1 MDFFAQQAHV
11 RRSTRF
17 LVLLFVL
24 AVLFIVAA
32 TDVLV
37 VMTWFIWGHQHHL
50 GPSVWVISSIVVV
63 GFIALCSM
71 YRIQSLSDGGR
82 SVAESVGAVPVSP
95 DTSDPQLRQLRNVI
109 EEVAI
114 ASGLP
119 VPDIYLMQD
128 ERGIN
133 AFAAGYSPS
142 DAAICVTQGCIDQLN
157 RDELQGVIAHEFSHV
172 LNGDMR
178 LNIRLM
184 GLLFGIMVLAIIGRQ
199 MMWVGGGRSG
209 RLSGGDGRQGLIAL
223 ALLGIGYTGFFFGR
237 LIQAGVARS
246 RESLADASAVQFTR
260 QTAGIAGALKKIAV
274 LDDGSALQVGN
285 RHEVAHMLF
294 GEADDL
300 YDPWYATHPPVRER
314 ILILEPGFQ
323 NEELVQLAESLRNV
337 PAAREAV
344 SADTTVAPTP
354 VVSVAAQLQSTS
366 RPGTS
371 VASVQPSQAAAGSF
385 EHAAALQQS
394 IPATLTS
401 AAQQPESALP
411 LVLALAMSAHDDL
424 QAPQR
429 RIIANAFG
437 DDVQYAVTA
446 LAGQVEALSPVVR
459 MPLVALSF
467 PALKQLSEGRQ
478 QTLLG
483 TLEQLVGLDS
493 KVDLDEYCLARL
505 LRVQLLEAMRPR
517 RAPVDGQKKL
527 PACRDSVMLVCA
539 VVAAYGSADDA
550 AARRAWLLAMDQA
563 FPGVAPTWQTPSLD
577 WQQPFER
584 ALDDLDGLMP
594 AAKEIVILSL
604 LSAIRADGV
613 INAAEIELLRV
624 ICASLH
630 CPLPPQFGIQ
640 DN

>member
-32 TDVLV
+32 TDVVV
-37 VMTWFIWGHQHHL
+37 VMAWVIWGHHHRL
-50 GPSVWVISSIVVV
+50 SPSVWAISSVAVV

-82 SVAESVGAVPVSP
+82 SVAESVGAMPVSP

-142 DAAICVTQGCIDQLN
+142 DAAICVTQGCIDQLS

-199 MMWVGGGRSG
+199 MMWVGGGRGS
-209 RLSGGDGRQGLIAL
+209 RDGRQGLIAL
-223 ALLGIGYTGFFFGR
+223 ALLGIGYAGFFFGR

-294 GEADDL
+294 GEADDT
-300 YDPWYATHPPVRER
+300 YDAWYATHPPLRER
-314 ILILEPGFQ
+314 IRILEPGFQ
-323 NEELVQLAESLRNV
+323 NEELVQLAESLRNA
-337 PAAREAV
+337 PAAREAM

-354 VVSVAAQLQSTS
+354 TPAASGAAMQQPSSQLGPPVT
-366 RPGTS
+366 
-371 VASVQPSQAAAGSF
+371 SVQPDQVGAGSYG
-385 EHAAALQQS
+385 HAAALQQS

-401 AAQQPESALP
+401 AAQQPESALS
-411 LVLALAMSAHDDL
+411 LVLALAMSAHADL

-429 RIIANAFG
+429 RAIANAFG
-437 DDVQYAVTA
+437 DDLQDVVTA
-446 LAGQVEALSPVVR
+446 FANQVEALSPVVR

-467 PALKQLSEGRQ
+467 PALKQLPEGRQ
-478 QTLLG
+478 QTLLD
-483 TLEQLVGLDS
+483 TLDELVGMDS

-563 FPGVAPTWQTPSLD
+563 FPGVAPIWQTPALD
-577 WQQPFER
+577 WQQSFER

-630 CPLPPQFGIQ
+630 CPLPPQSGIQ